1 MQAIHQFL
9 KSDPR
14 LPPLQ
19 TDTVAD
25 EAATGDQQPV
35 HNIIRVRRA
44 AKGQGSQGGGRQ
56 RGQQGGRK
64 GGKRGGAMLPILDT
78 GSRRPR
84 SQVVG

>member
-25 EAATGDQQPV
+25 EAPAGDQQPV

-44 AKGQGSQGGGRQ
+44 VKGQGSQGGGRQ

-64 GGKRGGAMLPILDT
+64 GGKRGGDMLPILDT
-78 GSRRPR
+78 SSRLLP
-84 SQVVG
+84 S